1 MWIDIAVL
9 AVIAV
14 FAIIGLCNGFVK
26 TLLSF
31 TGFFLSIIV
40 AAFFTGPVVAI
51 LQPSSIYTSITSFFT
66 SNFGFISALV
76 SSDTVFKAIVFI
88 ALVIIASILVQL
100 LKAFANALNNI
111 SLINF
116 VDKLLGVALGTVF
129 GVIAVYVIFYILSLL
144 AGVNFLAPVFNSL
157 ASSTLAKFF
166 FENNLIF
173 ILVNQFLTTG
183 SIDPT
188 ELLNVFK

>member
-51 LQPSSIYTSITSFFT
+51 LQPTSIYTSITSFFT
-66 SNFGFISALV
+66 SNFGFISSLV

-100 LKAFANALNNI
+100 LKAFASALNNI

-116 VDKLLGVALGTVF
+116 VDKLLGVALGIIF

>member
-9 AVIAV
+9 AIIAV
-14 FAIIGLCNGFVK
+14 FAIIGLLNGFVK

-51 LQPSSIYTSITSFFT
+51 LQPTSIYTSITSFLA
-66 SNFGFISALV
+66 NNLGFISSLV
-76 SSDTVFKAIVFI
+76 SSDTIFKAIVFI
-88 ALVIIASILVQL
+88 VLVIAASILVKL

-116 VDKLLGVALGTVF
+116 VDKLLGVALGAVF

-144 AGVNFLAPVFNSL
+144 AGVNFLAPVFTDL